1 MRSIS
6 RPWRRVARAPQYRSV
21 AVATVAAVL
30 MGAAAPGVGR
40 SVPGSERAPGA
51 LRPSVHAV
59 TLITGDRVTVTRYAD
74 GRQVATVQPATEGDS
89 GGFSTREVDGRVYVT
104 PHSAIPY
111 LSSGRLDPALFNV
124 TDLIAQ
130 GYDDSHAKKLPLLLR
145 YGSATRLSAQKAPAG
160 AERRRVLD
168 SIDGVAVTAA
178 KGDLNTFWDTVT
190 GTADKTSRGQATRDR
205 RETQKSPSASRLA
218 GGLEKIWLDRKVRVS
233 LDHSVPQ
240 IGAPEVWKTGV
251 TGKGVKVAV
260 LDTGVDATHPD
271 LAGRVGETHNFS
283 TSDST
288 RDAVGHG
295 THVAAT
301 IAGSGAGANGTRKG
315 VAPDAELLIGKVL
328 DDSGSGAY
336 SNVLAGM
343 EWAAHSGARVVNM
356 SLGGPAAEGDDPLVT
371 AVDHLTDETGTL
383 FVVAAGNEGP
393 GLGTVGSPGVA
404 PSALTVGAVDRN
416 DDLAGF
422 SSRGPVGEADSVKP
436 ELTAPGVDIVAA
448 RAAGTRMGTPEN
460 DLYTSASG
468 TSMATPHVAGA
479 AALLA
484 QSHPKWKPQDIKNAL
499 VGSSKVIAGQSVD
512 EQGGGRVDVAGAFA
526 RTVVATGALDLG
538 VLGPDSGTTTR
549 TAAYTNV
556 SAKPVRLTLSLRMT
570 QADGSPAPA
579 DAITTGAPTV
589 TVEPGETAQVPI
601 EAHAADLER
610 GRWSGYVT
618 ATPDDGTPAVHTAL
632 AVTVRGAMRTLTMHF
647 VDRDG
652 NPAVVPSLE
661 LYGSDYR
668 FDTLGYAVPGPDGTV
683 ARVTLPEDTYFF
695 KALVSRTEV
704 KGYQYTEVLRPELK
718 LDSDKEITLDARTA
732 SPIQVRTPKAS
743 EQQGMIHF
751 GSYRAVGTRKISTT
765 TIDFDSVRTVSATP
779 TTPVKKGT
787 FEFYSRWRMVAPRL
801 QVHVPGKHTPE
812 LTPVLF
818 HHSPAVDG
826 TRRLPLVYVEP
837 DSLAGRDLRGKAV
850 LMHTSG
856 GFPDQM
862 AAVAKTGAAALVI
875 INEFP
880 IPVWSRW
887 DPTGERDPMTTM
899 HLPQQQG
906 EDLLAW
912 LKRQKHQSATLDL
925 SGTSASPYLYDLTL
939 TEKGAVPDRLTYT
952 VNASDTATVE
962 SRYHRPGT
970 EAWTIEQRF
979 AWRPWQDTSF
989 ALDNRSLVKLPLTR
1003 VETISAGDTVWL
1015 ERMAHKLPWDTEGSV
1030 SGGMTGGLHRYS
1042 AGQHL
1047 RENWYGSVV
1056 RPTAPAGNPGFRS
1069 VRQGDTIAL
1078 RLAEMSDGESHH
1090 YGFAGDDETD
1100 QVRTRLYRDGTQVA
1114 DQARPWGDF
1123 PAGKGEADYRLQLE
1137 TFRDS
1142 PAWTFSTRTD
1152 TSWSFRS
1159 APPASGQEQLLP
1171 LLLLDYDAPVDTRNQ
1186 VKRSSSTTLRVT
1198 ARHQDGWTGEQ
1209 VKGMRV
1215 WASTDD
1221 GRHWTSVPASL
1232 HRDGTYEVRLG
1243 RGLTS
1248 RSGFVSL
1255 RAEAWDGAGNKVEQ
1269 TVLRAF
1275 GVR

>member
-6 RPWRRVARAPQYRSV
+6 RPWRRVVRAPQYRSV
-21 AVATVAAVL
+21 TVATVAAVL
-30 MGAAAPGVGR
+30 MGAAAPGVG
-40 SVPGSERAPGA
+40 SSAAGSERAPAA
-51 LRPSVHAV
+51 LRPSVHRV

-74 GRQVATVQPATEGDS
+74 GRQVAAVHPATERGS

-104 PHSAIPY
+104 PHSVIPY
-111 LSSGRLDPALFNV
+111 LASGQLDPALFNV

-145 YGSATRLSAQKAPAG
+145 YGSSTRLSAQKAPAG

-178 KGDLNTFWDTVT
+178 KGHLNTFWDTVT
-190 GTADKTSRGQATRDR
+190 GTADKTSRGASTRDL
-205 RETQKSPSASRLA
+205 REAQKRPSASRLA

-251 TGKGVKVAV
+251 TGKGVRVAV
-260 LDTGVDATHPD
+260 LDTGIDATHPD
-271 LAGRVGETHNFS
+271 LVGRVGETHNFS
-283 TSDST
+283 ASDST

-301 IAGSGAGANGTRKG
+301 IAGSGAAANGTRKG
-315 VAPDAELLIGKVL
+315 VAPDAELLVGKVL

-356 SLGGPAAEGDDPLVT
+356 SLGGPTADGDDPLVT
-371 AVDHLTDETGTL
+371 AVEHLTDETGTL
-383 FVVAAGNEGP
+383 FVVAAGNDGP
-393 GLGTVGSPGVA
+393 GQGTVDSPGIA
-404 PSALTVGAVDRN
+404 PSALTVGAVDR
-416 DDLAGF
+416 DDNLAGF
-422 SSRGPVGEADSVKP
+422 SSRGPVGETDSVKP
-436 ELTAPGVDIVAA
+436 ELTAPGVGIVAA

-499 VGSSKVIAGQSVD
+499 VGSSKVVAGQSVD

-538 VLGPDSGTTTR
+538 VLGPDGGTTTR

-556 SAKPVRLTLSLRMT
+556 SSKPVRLTLSLRMT
-570 QADGSPAPA
+570 QADGSQAPA
-579 DAITTGAPTV
+579 DAITTGAPAV

-618 ATPDDGTPAVHTAL
+618 ATPDDGTPAVHTAI

-647 VDRDG
+647 VDHDG

-668 FDTLGYAVPGPDGTV
+668 FDVLGSVLPWMNGT
-683 ARVTLPEDTYFF
+683 AKVTLPEDTYFF
-695 KALVSRTEV
+695 KALVEETEV
-704 KGYQYTEVLRPELK
+704 KGYHFTEVLRPELK
-718 LDSDKEITLDARTA
+718 VESDKEITLDARTA
-732 SPIQVRTPKAS
+732 RPIQVRTPKAS
-743 EQQGMIHF
+743 EQQGTIHF
-751 GSYRAVGTRKISTT
+751 GSYRAVGSRKISTT
-765 TIDFDSVRTVSATP
+765 TTAYDSVRTVSATP
-779 TTPVKKGT
+779 TAPVTKGT

-801 QVHVPGKHTPE
+801 KVRVPGKQAPE
-812 LTPVLF
+812 LAPVLF
-818 HHSPAVDG
+818 DHSPAVDG
-826 TRRLPLVYVEP
+826 TRKLPLVFVEQ
-837 DSLAGRDLRGKAV
+837 DALEGRDLRGKAV
-850 LMHTSG
+850 LMRTTG
-856 GFPDQM
+856 AFPDQM
-862 AAVAKTGAAALVI
+862 AAVAKTGASALMI

-880 IPVWSRW
+880 GPVWFQW
-887 DPTGERDPMTTM
+887 NPTGERSPLVAM
-899 HLPQQQG
+899 HLPQEQG
-906 EDLLAW
+906 ENLVTW
-912 LKRQKHQSATLDL
+912 LERQKHQTATLDL

-939 TEKGAVPDRLTYT
+939 AEKGAVPDRLTYT
-952 VNASDTATVE
+952 VNGSDTATVE

-970 EAWTIEQRF
+970 EQWTTEQRF

-989 ALDNRSLVKLPLTR
+989 VQDRQSYIKTAFTR
-1003 VETISAGDTVWL
+1003 METVSAGDTLWL
-1015 ERMAHKLPWDTEGSV
+1015 EGVTHKPGWETVEGNL
-1030 SGGMTGGLHRYS
+1030 SGGMTSGLHQYS
-1042 AGQHL
+1042 AGRRL

-1114 DQARPWGDF
+1114 DRDQPWGNF
-1123 PAGKGEADYRLQLE
+1123 PAGQGEGRYRLQLE

-1159 APPASGQEQLLP
+1159 APSASGQEQLLP
-1171 LLLLDYDAPVDTRNQ
+1171 LLFLDYDAPVDTRNQ

-1198 ARHQDGWTGEQ
+1198 ARHQDGWTGAH

-1221 GRHWTSVPASL
+1221 GGHWTSVPASL

-1243 RGLTS
+1243 RGLAS

-1269 TVLRAF
+1269 TVVRAF